1 MSPGVPLNGR
11 LAVIAN
17 HYRWTPMFKSMGRT
31 WAKDGELLH
40 LNPQSRQNPQSAPKG
55 SLLASSEP
63 LSTRIVALRI
73 DFVAKPGQSEE
84 LETTVGELLAE
95 AELYREGLQS
105 SMLLVSDREA
115 RLVTLLTMWDAER
128 FDRSRERLTAWTQK
142 LIAGITDGP
151 IRTYTSKAHFLSPR
165 ATSKL
170 TLADLRPEE
179 IAELVDMASGH

>member
-1 MSPGVPLNGR
+1 MASGGNRKPLP
-11 LAVIAN
+11 LDAEFAV
-17 HYRWTPMFKSMGRT
+17 MGRT
-31 WAKDGELLH
+31 WAKDGEPLH
-40 LNPQSRQNPQSAPKG
+40 LNSQYRQNSQSAPKG
-55 SLLASSEP
+55 SLLPSSEP
-63 LSTRIVALRI
+63 LSKRIVALRV

-95 AELYREGLQS
+95 AELYREGLES

-115 RLVTLLTMWDAER
+115 RLVTLLTLWDAER
-128 FDRSRERLTAWTQK
+128 FDHSRERLAEWTQK

-151 IRTYTSKAHFLSPR
+151 IRSYTGMAHFLSPR

-179 IAELVDMASGH
+179 IAELVDMANSD